1 MYETKKEY
9 SGLELQ
15 TILEDDKFV
24 QDHKIYHNEFK
35 STSIKSIVEPI
46 IISENVNEHNIMG
59 MIKQITSY
67 SSKMP
72 VIVNIIDCTSFLLR
86 ELFANNSNPYV
97 YISVPNCLL
106 IDDNIQYMPVITY
119 DRQTGIRWINYDI
132 DFGILEDLKTVKDI
146 CKNAEITYNFLAT
159 LYKVRVCN
167 MDFVTI
173 FKFLGL
179 LNIEKAYD
187 FGVGKMITFNKLNLI
202 DFITLCKKPQFIRM
216 FANNFD
222 EYFKY
227 NIIAYI
233 TKFIKNPKI
242 LSRIETNN
250 NIREILL
257 LEIYEIFN
265 TLNSYFPEDI
275 TDLGDRSERT
285 MKDNIRTYL
294 KKNKVHM

>member
-1 MYETKKEY
+1 MFPNLPLDVLPDYIENSMNISMKLDTKLTITVYNIIVGSHMDDMDLLEQGDEYKRNHEFPQVVKNILYDPLLQFSPDMMEFISHLDNVVIRQILILIDPMYETKKEY

-59 MIKQITSY
+59 MIEQITSY

-119 DRQTGIRWINYDI
+119 DRQNLRIPCDNQAQIPCKIKQAQCKIKPNELSDSEMALIYKAAYEMTGN
-132 DFGILEDLKTVKDI
+132 
-146 CKNAEITYNFLAT
+146 
-159 LYKVRVCN
+159 
-167 MDFVTI
+167 
-173 FKFLGL
+173 
-179 LNIEKAYD
+179 
-187 FGVGKMITFNKLNLI
+187 
-202 DFITLCKKPQFIRM
+202 
-216 FANNFD
+216 
-222 EYFKY
+222 
-227 NIIAYI
+227 
-233 TKFIKNPKI
+233 
-242 LSRIETNN
+242 
-250 NIREILL
+250 EILL
-257 LEIYEIFN
+257 RA
-265 TLNSYFPEDI
+265 LNKMP
-275 TDLGDRSERT
+275 
-285 MKDNIRTYL
+285 
-294 KKNKVHM
+294 